1 MFNNTNTIKI
11 FNNLDLV
18 LNISKYL
25 IEPSILI
32 NGHYYNKKGNLILT
46 YDIKYLEDQV
56 NSYIK
61 MLSNKYKYYIN
72 LLDASYIYSNDLLL
86 FSIVNEI
93 NDINIYW
100 RKINHSIYID
110 LNYIKYINRE
120 FGIYSYIHQENK
132 ISKIYLNTF
141 YSLFNGYD
149 LNIITKKI
157 DKFLFNLRLYKFR
170 HDICYI
176 QGEFDEFLEFYNY
189 DLSKFKP
196 SSLLDFIKR
205 EEMILQ
211 SLLEDDV
218 EF

>member
-1 MFNNTNTIKI
+1 MTYNFIQI

-18 LNISKYL
+18 LNISQYL
-25 IEPSILI
+25 IKPSMLI
-32 NGHYYNKKGNLILT
+32 TGHYYNKNGELHLT
-46 YDIKYLEDQV
+46 YDKEYLETQV
-56 NSYIK
+56 KSYIK
-61 MLSNKYKYYIN
+61 ILSNKYKYNSN
-72 LLDASYIYSNDLLL
+72 LLFHSNYNILL
-86 FSIVNEI
+86 FTILDEI
-93 NDINIYW
+93 HDINTFW

-120 FGIYSYIHQENK
+120 YGIYSYIHQENK
-132 ISKIYLNTF
+132 ISKIYLNKF

-149 LNIITKKI
+149 LNLITKNV
-157 DKFLFNLRLYKFR
+157 DKFLFNLRLYKYR

-176 QGEFDEFLEFYNY
+176 QSEFDEFLEFYNY

-211 SLLEDDV
+211 SLLEDDF
-218 EF
+218 EYL